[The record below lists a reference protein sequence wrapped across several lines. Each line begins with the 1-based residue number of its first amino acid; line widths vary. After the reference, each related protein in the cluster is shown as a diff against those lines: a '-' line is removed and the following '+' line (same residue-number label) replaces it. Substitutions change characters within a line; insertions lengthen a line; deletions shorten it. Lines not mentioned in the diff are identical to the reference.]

1 MFLYRR
7 SPLFPRV
14 WCVIEGTIA
23 HSLKNRLY
31 HLWTSHLDM
40 TFDVSCFLHYLFHF
54 YRCLTTVDTYFY
66 GGALF
71 RVSADVAFSGV

>member
-23 HSLKNRLY
+23 HSLKNLLY

-54 YRCLTTVDTYFY
+54 YRCLTTVDADFY
-66 GGALF
+66 DGALF